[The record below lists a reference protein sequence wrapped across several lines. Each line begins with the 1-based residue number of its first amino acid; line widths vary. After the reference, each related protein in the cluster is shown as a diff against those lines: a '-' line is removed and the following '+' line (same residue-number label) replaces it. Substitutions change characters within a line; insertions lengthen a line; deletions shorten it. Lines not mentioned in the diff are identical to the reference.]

1 MPRIKASDLESLLK
15 KQKPAT
21 LSEIPYSGPATPTK
35 QLVPLPSSSTTT
47 ARVKWSAAKPCVI
60 GGRSFA
66 SKMEA
71 RVFERLSTE
80 CYARPGTRLFLH
92 VRFPLLSL
100 QPAPNGAAMTFC
112 PDFVIVYPDNQWRVV
127 DAKHPSRVSRDW
139 KRGKAAFEAEYRVA
153 VEEVQE

>member
-1 MPRIKASDLESLLK
+1 MPRIKAADLESLLK

-21 LSEIPYSGPATPTK
+21 LSEIPYSGPATEVKRILTP
-35 QLVPLPSSSTTT
+35 TT

-60 GGRSFA
+60 NGRAFA

-71 RVFERLSTE
+71 RVFERLSME
-80 CYARPGTRLFLH
+80 CAAVPGTRLFLH

-100 QPAPNGAAMTFC
+100 QPAPNGAPMTFC

-139 KRGKAAFEAEYRVA
+139 RRGKAAFEAEYRVA
-153 VEEVQE
+153 VEEVQA